1 MHRQWSK
8 LCKWLTARPFAT
20 LCKVR
25 TLAARQKR
33 FVCLASSWFVLV
45 LVAGSAICRAANVLP
60 NRKRL
65 ICLWPPMVAI
75 WKGRSLRC
83 SHPGHWLTANW
94 VQSTG
99 TSTEPARVSSRV
111 TSLSRRSL
119 ARPSHRRRCLVIG
132 HQFSGRMVLLLLG
145 AVNIYTVR
153 EQWPS
158 AFSRFGSTNK
168 LQIAISSPA
177 VPKQRPLGYRW
188 CAPRY
193 TLPPTDDCLSAN
205 LFHRDE
211 RTISET
217 QVAARA
223 R

>member
-1 MHRQWSK
+1 M
-8 LCKWLTARPFAT
+8 
-20 LCKVR
+20 
-25 TLAARQKR
+25 
-33 FVCLASSWFVLV
+33 LV

-65 ICLWPPMVAI
+65 ISLWPPMVAI

-94 VQSTG
+94 VKRTG

-119 ARPSHRRRCLVIG
+119 ARPSHRRHCLVIG
-132 HQFSGRMVLLLLG
+132 HQFGGRMVLLLLLG

-168 LQIAISSPA
+168 LQIAISSPV
-177 VPKQRPLGYRW
+177 VPKQRPLAYVRARQGT
-188 CAPRY
+188 PF
-193 TLPPTDDCLSAN
+193 PPLTTACPLIYFTGTSVQLAR
-205 LFHRDE
+205 LKWPP
-211 RTISET
+211 
-217 QVAARA
+217 ARA
-223 R
+223 SRVRGRVAGGRPSGRHGRHCS